1 MKKFFACAAA
11 LSLMFV
17 ACGDDSSSSPAN
29 GGDDISSVTESSSSG
44 PVESSSSILDSLRN
58 VSMKFKGCYESQY
71 NKVALLKEAA
81 TDELP
86 KAYLYEESGK
96 YKLMIPKIYDYCGF
110 DKVMMDVGRY
120 GDTLKLDVT
129 AMLPTACKCT
139 SDHWFDIDASD
150 ADIQF
155 FALKLYNKGLQ
166 VYEVVPGPAPDEPYS
181 SAVPPGESSSS
192 VTPPG
197 ESSSSVTPPASSSG
211 VTPPGESSSSVTP
224 PSSSSRQVY
233 NGPVPLKSITASCQD
248 GNVTDVPVEPS
259 SPAAYLSISNSYAQ
273 IELFN
278 VKLTYACDLESQA
291 TFWDSLKAEN
301 TVASVIGDTLFVN
314 FKRFDE
320 KGVEYKC
327 GCTAKV
333 EFRFDEQYAGF
344 GYTAFENNRPPLE
357 LGHRLINQPDPGY
370 QKIEEA
376 DAQCVNNDPVEDPL
390 TDAAIPPVAHM
401 HVNGDSAQIV
411 IETVMLTCGTEI
423 ESIEAQVKESTLY
436 VTPHYKPSS
445 VLADCLCKT
454 KVSFNVKAQSPFTE
468 ATLLVYDDGSS
479 LNLGNKMRLI
489 VE

>member
-1 MKKFFACAAA
+1 
-11 LSLMFV
+11 
-17 ACGDDSSSSPAN
+17 
-29 GGDDISSVTESSSSG
+29 
-44 PVESSSSILDSLRN
+44 
-58 VSMKFKGCYESQY
+58 MKFKGCYESPY

-96 YKLMIPKIYDYCGF
+96 YKLMIPKISDYCSFG
-110 DKVMMDVGRY
+110 DVVLDVNRF
-120 GDTLKLDVT
+120 GDTLSVEVK
-129 AMLPTACKCT
+129 AMIPSKCVCV

-155 FALKLYNKGLQ
+155 FALKLYYNKGLQ
-166 VYEVVPGPAPDEPYS
+166 VYEVVRGPAPDEPYS
-181 SAVPPGESSSS
+181 SAVLPGESSSS

-211 VTPPGESSSSVTP
+211 VTPPG
-224 PSSSSRQVY
+224 SSSRQIY

-259 SPAAYLSISNSYAQ
+259 SPAAYLSISNSFAQ
-273 IELFN
+273 IDLFN
-278 VKLTYACDLESQA
+278 VNLTYACDSASQMA
-291 TFWDSLKAEN
+291 FWDSLKADN

-370 QKIEEA
+370 QKIENA

-401 HVNGDSAQIV
+401 HVNGDSAQVV
-411 IETVMLTCGTEI
+411 IETVMLTCGTEF
-423 ESIEAQVKESTLY
+423 ESIEAQVKDSTLY
-436 VTPHYKPSS
+436 VTPHYAPSS

-479 LNLGNKMRLI
+479 INLDDKMRLI

>member
-1 MKKFFACAAA
+1 MKKIFACAAVF
-11 LSLMFV
+11 SLMFA
-17 ACGDDSSSSPAN
+17 ACGDDSSSGPAN

-58 VSMKFKGCYESQY
+58 VSMKFKGCYESSY

-86 KAYLYEESGK
+86 KAYLYEEGGK

-155 FALKLYNKGLQ
+155 FALKLYNKKLQ
-166 VYEVVPGPAPDEPYS
+166 VYEVVPGPAPEEPYS
-181 SAVPPGESSSS
+181 SAVLPGESSSS

-197 ESSSSVTPPASSSG
+197 ESSSSAVSLGSSSSVTPPASSSD
-211 VTPPGESSSSVTP
+211 VTP
-224 PSSSSRQVY
+224 PSSSSRQIY

-248 GNVTDVPVEPS
+248 EDMTNNPVEPS

-327 GCTAKV
+327 GCAAKV
-333 EFRFDEQYAGF
+333 EFRFDEQYTGF

-357 LGHRLINQPDPGY
+357 LGYKLINRPDPSY
-370 QKIEEA
+370 QKIDEA
-376 DAQCVNNDPVEDPL
+376 DAQCVKEPGGDDPM
-390 TDAAIPPVAHM
+390 TDAALPPVAHM
-401 HVNGDSAQIV
+401 YVNGDSAQIV
-411 IETVMLTCGTEI
+411 IERVMVTCGMEFENVEI
-423 ESIEAQVKESTLY
+423 RMEDSALY
-436 VTPHYKPSS
+436 VTPHYDPSS
-445 VLADCLCKT
+445 TQADCLCSS
-454 KVSFNVKAQSPFTE
+454 KVSFNVKMVDVYKE
-468 ATLLVYDDGSS
+468 ATTLVFDDGTSY
-479 LNLGNKMRLI
+479 NLGNKMRLI
-489 VE
+489 LE